1 MASVLAVVSGD
12 VMEKKGFI
20 VFGEGGEWEDGC
32 EVGG

>member
-1 MASVLAVVSGD
+1 MVSGD